1 MTIQFPHAKL
11 SLFRC
16 QTFAFAILI
25 ALITFPVCSI
35 AKPLPPASSQTK
47 TKENGASK
55 GLAKNQPTA
64 LPAKKKT
71 STKTTRIDF
80 SESDGVVIAPRN
92 SGLNK
97 AINQAETQQRTQ
109 EVQVRSRLFVPAP
122 PGDQSEILSSNSSPV
137 AAQTEKPAQD
147 SASKT
152 ASQPVSPP
160 VSQQISG
167 PITQRISA
175 APEPAPSPT
184 PGLPP
189 TQATMA
195 PTPQSIELLNVEAKP
210 PVEDLRVAESPSPA
224 SKAMAPL
231 NTSTLTTHSTLAFFR
246 TGYLH
251 AHYKKF
257 DDRMKDGA
265 TSIGL
270 GVARGFDTS
279 WGEFEA
285 RASLDVY
292 HAMDQTVTVDHV
304 RMFATRTEVAYWIT
318 KARVRPALTFGLGWA
333 DYAVKSYRSV
343 KTDGQGDL
351 VTLRTHAKSQAFTVI
366 PGTALRIQLNDE
378 IVIDTQTEFLG
389 LLGGDSA
396 DAVQGLAFGLS
407 LGWVF

>member
-1 MTIQFPHAKL
+1 MANQTPSFPIAAVFPVL
-11 SLFRC
+11 
-16 QTFAFAILI
+16 AAILTAAVI
-25 ALITFPVCSI
+25 LPTRAET
-35 AKPLPPASSQTK
+35 KPLPPASSQTK
-47 TKENGASK
+47 TKDTSGRA
-55 GLAKNQPTA
+55 TA

-71 STKTTRIDF
+71 QTKTTRIDF

-92 SGLNK
+92 SALNK
-97 AINQAETQQRTQ
+97 AINKAETQQRAQ

-122 PGDQSEILSSNSSPV
+122 PGDQSETLSANSISKPTSIPTAKPSATPAPV
-137 AAQTEKPAQD
+137 VIATPTPAP
-147 SASKT
+147 AP
-152 ASQPVSPP
+152 QPPP
-160 VSQQISG
+160 VLA
-167 PITQRISA
+167 T
-175 APEPAPSPT
+175 T
-184 PGLPP
+184 PP
-189 TQATMA
+189 
-195 PTPQSIELLNVEAKP
+195 SIELLNVEEKP
-210 PVEDLRVAESPSPA
+210 PVEELIVSDSAKTPVEAKSTEGVSITSRPVVASTIADKSPS
-224 SKAMAPL
+224 
-231 NTSTLTTHSTLAFFR
+231 STLAFFR

-270 GVARGFDTS
+270 GAARSFETS

-285 RASLDVY
+285 RASLDIY
-292 HAMDQTVTVDHV
+292 HAMDQSVTVDHV

-318 KARVRPALTFGLGWA
+318 KSRVRPALTFGLGWA
-333 DYAVKSYRSV
+333 DYAVKSYRAV
-343 KTDGQGDL
+343 KTDGQGEV

-407 LGWVF
+407 FKERR